1 VVLKKRV
8 PSVKQKVPN
17 GRKQIGAYGQRK
29 RLKKIKAQAEMTRK
43 VRESPEISQ
52 VQRNK
57 KD

>member
-1 VVLKKRV
+1 M
-8 PSVKQKVPN
+8 KQKVPN
-17 GRKQIGAYGQRK
+17 VRKQIGAYGQRK
-29 RLKKIKAQAEMTRK
+29 RLKKIKAQAEMTRR